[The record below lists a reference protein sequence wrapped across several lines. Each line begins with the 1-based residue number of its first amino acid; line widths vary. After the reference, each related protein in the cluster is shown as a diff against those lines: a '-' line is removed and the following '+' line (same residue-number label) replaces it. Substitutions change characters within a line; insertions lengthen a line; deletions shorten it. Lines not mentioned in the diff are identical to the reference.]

1 MCLATLRPLNF
12 FKRKKEKKES
22 RLSSGGFQKSKF
34 FRKNTT
40 LEKSVQYS
48 VFSIQEKC
56 VWWNGWRFF
65 LKPVGLELA
74 FLNTR
79 NLPLLSFFYLF
90 FFEITYNRLFEIGGE
105 LGVVLFIEVFF

>member
-40 LEKSVQYS
+40 QYIFGNGDLFFKSGSFAERQ
-48 VFSIQEKC
+48 
-56 VWWNGWRFF
+56 GWRFF

-79 NLPLLSFFYLF
+79 N
-90 FFEITYNRLFEIGGE
+90 
-105 LGVVLFIEVFF
+105 